1 MHENIPALSFAVCLT
16 TLALQPAHAQSDFN
30 AKCAVFRGDTF
41 VEGAPC
47 RRITI
52 KQNTSDTDETA
63 ENIYRYEWQTG
74 GTTVTVNAEEAF
86 TINGSQ
92 GETVAVKPGYTL
104 CVRNF
109 ATGNTFC
116 AAFDVE

>member
-1 MHENIPALSFAVCLT
+1 MHANIPALSFAICLT
-16 TLALQPAHAQSDFN
+16 AIAQQPAHAQSDFN
-30 AKCAVFRGDTF
+30 AKCAVFRGDVF

-52 KQNTSDTDETA
+52 KRNTSDTDETA

-74 GTTVTVNAEEAF
+74 GTTVTVNSEEAF

-116 AAFDVE
+116 AAFEVE